1 MNKTWIFAAMAL
13 ALGTSCSKDKGI
25 DIDDSSRE
33 EIVLGVGQS
42 VSVQP
47 SSRGNGAV
55 GGLKDDNNWNGEQ
68 IYVYCI
74 SNGEYGVTGAA
85 KTVKIDGELATAPNG
100 TKDSETGVN
109 KTTLTWN
116 QTTPYYYNGK
126 DVYDFYGV
134 HIDDA
139 TVDPADMKIG
149 QADLA
154 DGFSVDITIDG
165 TQDIMVAQPVK
176 TDDITAAANAEV
188 TAADVD
194 RVYSAWSARRNV
206 VPNLVFKHLLTRFN
220 FQAQLGDTETEVS
233 EGVEELPADVIKITK
248 IEILNVY
255 DNGTLNIIPVSGDQ
269 SLEPNGKAEPAVNF
283 VVKSKSADGTL
294 GEFTAVPVKTKS
306 LSAVGEDVLLYPEA
320 SYTIKIYTEQDKNK
334 NGNTD
339 DEGEKWSEEFDIA
352 LSEGSFVA
360 GSMYDINITVRGLQE
375 ITVQASLTPWENG
388 GSIEVDSDNTGKKD
402 DTGTVEP

>member
-1 MNKTWIFAAMAL
+1 MNKTWIFATMAL

-25 DIDDSSRE
+25 DIDDSSLE
-33 EIVLGVGQS
+33 EIVLGVGSS

-55 GGLKDDNNWNGEQ
+55 GGLGGVDTPNNWNGEQ

-100 TKDSETGVN
+100 TEDEHGVN

-139 TVDPADMKIG
+139 TVEPADMKIG
-149 QADLA
+149 QADPA

-220 FQAQLGDTETEVS
+220 FQAQLGDTETETK
-233 EGVEELPADVIKITK
+233 EDAPDAIKITK

-269 SLEPNGKAEPAVNF
+269 SLEPKGKAETAVNF
-283 VVKSKSADGTL
+283 VVKSKSEDGKLTDL
-294 GEFTAVPVKTKS
+294 TAVPVISKT
-306 LSAVGEDVLLYPEA
+306 AAPVGEDVLLYPEA
-320 SYTIKIYTEQDKNK
+320 SYTIKIYTEQDKNQ
-334 NGNTD
+334 NGNTED
-339 DEGEKWSEEFDIA
+339 KDEKWSEEFPIA
-352 LSEGSFVA
+352 LSKGSFVA
-360 GSMYDINITVRGLQE
+360 GSMYDINIKVYGLQNIKVE
-375 ITVQASLTPWENG
+375 ASLTPWENG
-388 GSIEVDSDNTGKKD
+388 GSINVDSDNTGKKD
-402 DTGTVEP
+402 DTGTTEP

>member
-25 DIDDSSRE
+25 DIDDSSKQ

-74 SNGEYGVTGAA
+74 SNGEYGAEKVT

-139 TVDPADMKIG
+139 VVEPADMKID
-149 QADLA
+149 QADPA

-165 TQDIMVAQPVK
+165 SQDIMVAQPVK

-220 FQAQLGDTETEVS
+220 FQAQLGSTETE
-233 EGVEELPADVIKITK
+233 PAEDDQDIIEITK

-283 VVKSKSADGTL
+283 EVKSKSADGTL

-339 DEGEKWSEEFDIA
+339 DEGEKWSEKFPIA

-388 GSIEVDSDNTGKKD
+388 GYIEVDSDNTGKKD

>member
-13 ALGTSCSKDKGI
+13 ALGTSCSKEKGI

-100 TKDSETGVN
+100 TEDEHGVN

-139 TVDPADMKIG
+139 TVAPADMKIG
-149 QADLA
+149 QAVLSK
-154 DGFSVDITIDG
+154 GFSVGITIDG

-176 TDDITAAANAEV
+176 TDDITAAANDEV

-233 EGVEELPADVIKITK
+233 GGVEELPADVIKITK

-255 DNGTLNIIPVSGDQ
+255 DKGTLNIIPAGGEQTLVPTAKEANQ
-269 SLEPNGKAEPAVNF
+269 AVNF
-283 VVKSKSADGTL
+283 EVKSKSADGKL
-294 GEFTAVPVKTKS
+294 GNFTAVPVKTKS

-334 NGNTD
+334 NDNTD
-339 DEGEKWSEEFDIA
+339 DEGEKWSEEFPIA

>member
-25 DIDDSSRE
+25 DIDDSSLE
-33 EIVLGVGQS
+33 EIVLGVGSS

-74 SNGEYGVTGAA
+74 SNGEYGAEVT

-139 TVDPADMKIG
+139 TVEPADMKIG
-149 QADLA
+149 QADPA

-176 TDDITAAANAEV
+176 TDDITAAANPGV
-188 TAADVD
+188 TVADVD

-255 DNGTLNIIPVSGDQ
+255 DNGTLNIIPVSGEQ
-269 SLEPNGKAEPAVNF
+269 SLEPKGKAEPAVNF
-283 VVKSKSADGTL
+283 VVKSKSADGKL
-294 GEFTAVPVKTKS
+294 GNFTAVPVKTKS

-334 NGNTD
+334 NDNTD
-339 DEGEKWSEEFDIA
+339 DEGEKWSEEFPIA
-352 LSEGSFVA
+352 LSKGSFVA
-360 GSMYDINITVRGLQE
+360 GSMYDINIKVYGLQNIKVE
-375 ITVQASLTPWENG
+375 ASLTPWENG
-388 GSIEVDSDNTGKKD
+388 GTIEVDSDNTGKKD